1 MNKQNEQKKQF
12 WAETGFWKEAGIL
25 TVAVGII
32 AAAVF
37 FFLMPSHA
45 SVSSIS
51 GLAIVLSNFVPLP
64 VSAITMILNLRA
76 GIRGKNRLY
85 QHYAAAVSW
94 NL

>member
-37 FFLMPSHA
+37 FF
-45 SVSSIS
+45 
-51 GLAIVLSNFVPLP
+51 
-64 VSAITMILNLRA
+64 
-76 GIRGKNRLY
+76 
-85 QHYAAAVSW
+85 
-94 NL
+94 